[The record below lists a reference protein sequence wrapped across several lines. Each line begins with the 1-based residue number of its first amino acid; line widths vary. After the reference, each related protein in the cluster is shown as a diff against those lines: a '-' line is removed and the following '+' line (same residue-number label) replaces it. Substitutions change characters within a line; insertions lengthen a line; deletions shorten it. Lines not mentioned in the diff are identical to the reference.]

1 MENYNKLWR
10 LFYAIGLIAI
20 AVQQLICAD
29 FRPVILPPAFPAWL
43 PARLICTWVFSL
55 GLIAD
60 CIAIILEIKAR
71 QASLILGG
79 VFLLLVI
86 FCHIPYEL
94 NLHATQ
100 LGAWTDP
107 FKCLT
112 LSGGAFIVAGSFPS
126 QNNTSAIIK
135 LLEKFIPAGKYF
147 VAVMMIAFGI
157 DHFLYTDFV
166 ATIVPAWVGSK
177 IFWTYFAGTA
187 LIAAGLGII
196 LNIKRR
202 LAAILAGAMIFIW
215 FVILHIPRAI
225 ADPHS
230 GKGNEWTSVFEALA
244 FSGIAFLIAS
254 QSKKQPK

>member
-1 MENYNKLWR
+1 
-10 LFYAIGLIAI
+10 LI
-20 AVQQLICAD
+20 
-29 FRPVILPPAFPAWL
+29 FF
-43 PARLICTWVFSL
+43 
-55 GLIAD
+55 
-60 CIAIILEIKAR
+60 
-71 QASLILGG
+71 
-79 VFLLLVI
+79 
-86 FCHIPYEL
+86 HIPYEL
-94 NLHATQ
+94 HLSPAQ
-100 LGAWTDP
+100 LGSWTDP
-107 FKCLT
+107 LKCLT

-166 ATIVPAWVGSK
+166 ATIVPAWIAGK
-177 IFWTYFAGTA
+177 IFWTYFAGIA